1 MSAFTQAYVIIR
13 SHKMIFFKQKNKDA
27 QVSSEPENPSPSD
40 SGLKSRLK
48 KTRSAFT
55 SLFKSTQKLDDGL
68 LDDLED
74 HLIMA
79 DMGID
84 AVDDVM
90 TAIRPA
96 VKSKQISSVE
106 QLIEAVT
113 AKIEQLLNV
122 SQDELR
128 INQKPFVLLL
138 VGVNGVGKT
147 TTAARLANYYKCQ
160 HKSVMMA
167 ACDTFRAAA
176 IEQLQQWG
184 TKLDVPVIAQEH
196 GADSAAV
203 AHDAYKAASA
213 RNIDI
218 LIIDTAGRQH
228 THSSLMDQLGKV
240 NRVLEKLDP
249 ALPHETIIVLDAG
262 NGQNALSQVSH
273 FNEMTPL
280 TGLVVTKL
288 DGTAKGGVMVALA
301 KKFKLPVRFIGIGES
316 MEDLMEF
323 NARDFSRALLPD
335 NFSDKA

>member
-1 MSAFTQAYVIIR
+1 
-13 SHKMIFFKQKNKDA
+13 MIFFKQKDKDKTA
-27 QVSSEPENPSPSD
+27 GRGSGTENQSD

-55 SLFKSTQKLDDGL
+55 SLFTSTQKLDDSL

-84 AVDDVM
+84 AVEEVM
-90 TAIRPA
+90 AVIRPA
-96 VKSKQISSVE
+96 VKSKKISSVE
-106 QLIEAVT
+106 ALIEAVT
-113 AKIEQLLNV
+113 SKIEQLLSV
-122 SQDELR
+122 SQSELV
-128 INQKPFVLLL
+128 IDQKPFVILL

-147 TTAARLANYYKCQ
+147 TTAARLANYYKRQ
-160 HKSVMMA
+160 NKSVMMA

-184 TKLDVPVIAQEH
+184 SRLDVPVIAQEH

-203 AHDAYKAASA
+203 AHDAYAAARA

-240 NRVLEKLDP
+240 NRVLEKLDSS
-249 ALPHETIIVLDAG
+249 LPHETIIVLDAG

-323 NARDFSRALLPD
+323 NAHDFSRALLPD
-335 NFSDKA
+335 NFGENS

>member
-1 MSAFTQAYVIIR
+1 
-13 SHKMIFFKQKNKDA
+13 MIFFKQKEKDNSA
-27 QVSSEPENPSPSD
+27 SRNSEIENQSE

-48 KTRSAFT
+48 KTSSAFT
-55 SLFKSTQKLDDGL
+55 SLFKSTQKLDDDL

-79 DMGID
+79 DMGIE
-84 AVDDVM
+84 AVEQVM
-90 TAIRPA
+90 KVIRPQ
-96 VKSKQISSVE
+96 VKSKKISTVE
-106 QLIEAVT
+106 QLLEAVT
-113 AKIEQLLNV
+113 QIIEQLLSV
-122 SQDELR
+122 SQGKLV
-128 INQKPFVLLL
+128 INHKPFVLLL

-147 TTAARLANYYKCQ
+147 TTAARLANYYKKQ
-160 HKSVMMA
+160 GKSVMMA

-184 TKLDVPVIAQEH
+184 HRLDVPVVAQQH

-203 AHDAYKAASA
+203 AHDAYQAASA

-240 NRVLEKLDP
+240 NRVLEKLDSS
-249 ALPHETIIVLDAG
+249 LPHETIIVLDAG
-262 NGQNALSQVSH
+262 NGQNVLSQVTN

-288 DGTAKGGVMVALA
+288 DGTAKGGVVIALA

-323 NARDFSRALLPD
+323 NARDFSRALLPED
-335 NFSDKA
+335 FGAKA

>member
-1 MSAFTQAYVIIR
+1 
-13 SHKMIFFKQKNKDA
+13 MIFFKQKDKDKPA
-27 QVSSEPENPSPSD
+27 GRDSDSENQAD
-40 SGLKSRLK
+40 SGLKSRLQ

-55 SLFKSTQKLDDGL
+55 SLFKSTQKLDDSL

-84 AVDDVM
+84 AVEDVM
-90 TAIRPA
+90 AVIRPA
-96 VKSKQISSVE
+96 VKSKKINSVE
-106 QLIEAVT
+106 GLIDAVT
-113 AKIEQLLNV
+113 SKIEQLLSV
-122 SQDELR
+122 SQNELV
-128 INQKPFVLLL
+128 INHKPFVLLL

-147 TTAARLANYYKCQ
+147 TTAARLANHYKAQ
-160 HKSVMMA
+160 NKSVMMA

-184 TKLDVPVIAQEH
+184 QRLDVPVIAQEH
-196 GADSAAV
+196 GADAAAV
-203 AHDAYKAASA
+203 AHDAYQAAKA
-213 RNIDI
+213 RNIDL

-240 NRVLEKLDP
+240 NRVLEKLD
-249 ALPHETIIVLDAG
+249 ATLPHETIIVLDAG

-301 KKFKLPVRFIGIGES
+301 KTFKLPVRFIGIGES
-316 MEDLMEF
+316 MDDLMAF
-323 NARDFSRALLPD
+323 NAHDFSRALLPD
-335 NFSDKA
+335 NFGENA

>member
-1 MSAFTQAYVIIR
+1 
-13 SHKMIFFKQKNKDA
+13 MIFFKQKQKDKDNSNA
-27 QVSSEPENPSPSD
+27 MGSD
-40 SGLKSRLK
+40 HADQPGSGLKSRLK
-48 KTRSAFT
+48 KTRSSFT
-55 SLFKSTQKLDDGL
+55 SLFKSTEKIDDNL

-79 DMGID
+79 DMGLE
-84 AVDDVM
+84 AVDEVM
-90 TAIRPA
+90 QVIRKG
-96 VKSKQISSVE
+96 VRSKKIKGLE
-106 QLIEAVT
+106 QLLEAVT
-113 AKIEQLLNV
+113 VKIEELLCV
-122 SQDELR
+122 SQDQVT

-147 TTAARLANYYKCQ
+147 TTAARLANYYKARD
-160 HKSVMMA
+160 KKVMLA

-184 TKLDVPVIAQEH
+184 DRLDVPVIAQDH

-203 AHDAYKAASA
+203 AHDAYQAAKA
-213 RNIDI
+213 RNIDL

-240 NRVLEKLDP
+240 NRVLEKLDSS
-249 ALPHETIIVLDAG
+249 LPHETIIVLDAG
-262 NGQNALSQVSH
+262 NGQNALSQVQS
-273 FNEMTPL
+273 FNQMTPL

-288 DGTAKGGVMVALA
+288 DGTAKGGVVVALA

-323 NARDFSRALLPD
+323 NARDFSRALLPV
-335 NFSDKA
+335 NFGDKS

>member
-1 MSAFTQAYVIIR
+1 
-13 SHKMIFFKQKNKDA
+13 MIFFKQKDKDNSA
-27 QVSSEPENPSPSD
+27 DRPSEIETHSD

-48 KTRSAFT
+48 KTRSVFT
-55 SLFKSTQKLDDGL
+55 SLFKPTQKIDDGL

-79 DMGID
+79 DMGIE
-84 AVDDVM
+84 AVEQVM
-90 TAIRPA
+90 TVIRPA
-96 VKSKQISSVE
+96 VKSKKINSPD
-106 QLIEAVT
+106 QLLEAVT
-113 AKIEQLLNV
+113 STIEQLLLV
-122 SQDELR
+122 SQGELA
-128 INQKPFVLLL
+128 IDHKPFVLLL

-147 TTAARLANYYKCQ
+147 TTAARLANYYKN
-160 HKSVMMA
+160 KDKKIMLA

-176 IEQLQQWG
+176 IEQLQEWG
-184 TKLDVPVIAQEH
+184 QRLDVPVIAQDH

-203 AHDAYKAASA
+203 AHDAYQAACA

-249 ALPHETIIVLDAG
+249 SLPHETVIVLDAG
-262 NGQNALSQVSH
+262 NGQNALSQVSK

-288 DGTAKGGVMVALA
+288 DGTAKGGVVVALA

-323 NARDFSRALLPD
+323 NAREFSRALLPD
-335 NFSDKA
+335 NFGEKA

>member
-1 MSAFTQAYVIIR
+1 MV
-13 SHKMIFFKQKNKDA
+13 FFKQKKIDKDNSA
-27 QVSSEPENPSPSD
+27 GRHSDVGSQSD

-48 KTRSAFT
+48 KTSSAFT
-55 SLFKSTQKLDDGL
+55 SLFKSTQKLDDSL

-79 DMGID
+79 DMGIE
-84 AVDDVM
+84 AVEEVM
-90 TAIRPA
+90 KVIRPQ
-96 VKSKQISSVE
+96 VKSKKINSVD
-106 QLIEAVT
+106 QLLEAVT
-113 AKIEQLLNV
+113 TRIEQLLSV
-122 SQDELR
+122 SEDELA
-128 INQKPFVLLL
+128 INHRPFVLLL

-147 TTAARLANYYKCQ
+147 TTAARLANYYKN
-160 HKSVMMA
+160 KGKNVMLA

-184 TKLDVPVIAQEH
+184 HRLDVPVIAQEH

-203 AHDAYKAASA
+203 AHDAYQAASA
-213 RNIDI
+213 RNIDL

-240 NRVLEKLDP
+240 NRVLEKLD
-249 ALPHETIIVLDAG
+249 ASLPHETIIVLDAG
-262 NGQNALSQVSH
+262 NGQNALSQVTN

-280 TGLVVTKL
+280 TGLVITKL
-288 DGTAKGGVMVALA
+288 DGTAKGGVVVALA
-301 KKFKLPVRFIGIGES
+301 KKFRLPVRFIGIGES

-335 NFSDKA
+335 NFGEKA